1 MNTIANNEPLTAAQI
16 TSLINDLEG
25 LVEDYKTAQI
35 RSSYNNISMHNVL
48 AGIYN
53 YEQQIINT
61 YHGFNLYQIYA
72 NIKEHLSDSD
82 CKVHILIVFENR
94 LLAEI
99 LESYNNP
106 DSELIA
112 SFTEQGINIISDYRN
127 AKECISSNA
136 GESFNQAVANIYTYV
151 EQVCK
156 LSKFEKTAIL
166 QGLYH
171 QYNSNLNT
179 LPKAILTMLNSI
191 KNSIFEE
198 AYNKDLFPRQN

>member
-48 AGIYN
+48 AGINN

-72 NIKEHLSDSD
+72 NIKEHLYDSD
-82 CKVHILIVFENR
+82 CKVHILIVLENR

-106 DSELIA
+106 DNELIA
-112 SFTEQGINIISDYRN
+112 SFTEQGINIISTYCN
-127 AKECISSNA
+127 ARKCISSNA
-136 GESFNQAVANIYTYV
+136 GNSFNQAVANIYTYV

-166 QGLYH
+166 QRLYH

-179 LPKAILTMLNSI
+179 LPKAVLTMLNSI

-198 AYNKDLFPRQN
+198 AYNQDLFPRQ